1 MALMCA
7 LQSVAGTLAL
17 HAQRQPATEEGSA
30 SSAPGQ
36 HLSAQV
42 SGGSNSSKGRFA
54 PCEAYENQGS
64 SLRSA
69 EACYERYLRDHPTS
83 QWALLRLLQLHVGLA
98 QYQEAD
104 TYLLRL
110 RKLGSLDSS
119 LRLQIAECL
128 FQMKR
133 PAHAEQET
141 EEVLK
146 ADGSVQVSLE
156 ASRILAENGFAE
168 RARELAQGVMEA
180 HPELDEACLTVAI
193 AESKLGHYPRVIELL
208 DRRPMSDSAYAM
220 TLGNAFFEMGRYSD
234 TIRVLKIAHGS
245 LQREPRVYLLLAAA
259 HKGLGNVG
267 EARAVLEEGHTLCPE
282 SAALTSA
289 LARMLLLA
297 RQPAK
302 AEQLL
307 RPEFTKSRLS
317 SGDLELLAQSYIML
331 DELKEAK
338 QVAELAVKS
347 SGSAEE
353 PLLLLANV
361 LQLEGDDP
369 GALRLLKE
377 HQDQYATSARYLLT
391 LALSYFNKRM
401 YAESREVLESARKL
415 APEFHQAHYLLACTL
430 MKEGDYGGAVK
441 EYETAIKLAPTVD
454 HYYAHLALALRALGR
469 DREEEECLEKA
480 VHADP
485 AYAPSH
491 YELAELLASKGQV
504 EEAVAELTK
513 AIQCDPQFVSSYYL
527 LATTYR
533 RMGKQ
538 DQAEAALRQAR
549 KVQYELAELLV
560 SKGQFEQAVAKL
572 RKAIQRDPLFANFY
586 YLLATA
592 YRRMGKQQLAEATLG
607 ELGKVQPEGS
617 RDTRDL
623 APTD

>member
-1 MALMCA
+1 
-7 LQSVAGTLAL
+7 
-17 HAQRQPATEEGSA
+17 
-30 SSAPGQ
+30 
-36 HLSAQV
+36 
-42 SGGSNSSKGRFA
+42 
-54 PCEAYENQGS
+54 
-64 SLRSA
+64 
-69 EACYERYLRDHPTS
+69 
-83 QWALLRLLQLHVGLA
+83 
-98 QYQEAD
+98 
-104 TYLLRL
+104 
-110 RKLGSLDSS
+110 
-119 LRLQIAECL
+119 
-128 FQMKR
+128 
-133 PAHAEQET
+133 
-141 EEVLK
+141 
-146 ADGSVQVSLE
+146 
-156 ASRILAENGFAE
+156 
-168 RARELAQGVMEA
+168 
-180 HPELDEACLTVAI
+180 
-193 AESKLGHYPRVIELL
+193 
-208 DRRPMSDSAYAM
+208 
-220 TLGNAFFEMGRYSD
+220 
-234 TIRVLKIAHGS
+234 
-245 LQREPRVYLLLAAA
+245 
-259 HKGLGNVG
+259 
-267 EARAVLEEGHTLCPE
+267 
-282 SAALTSA
+282 
-289 LARMLLLA
+289 
-297 RQPAK
+297 
-302 AEQLL
+302 
-307 RPEFTKSRLS
+307 
-317 SGDLELLAQSYIML
+317 
-331 DELKEAK
+331 
-338 QVAELAVKS
+338 
-347 SGSAEE
+347 
-353 PLLLLANV
+353 
-361 LQLEGDDP
+361 
-369 GALRLLKE
+369 
-377 HQDQYATSARYLLT
+377 
-391 LALSYFNKRM
+391 
-401 YAESREVLESARKL
+401 
-415 APEFHQAHYLLACTL
+415 